1 MSFLQVLGKQTIDL
15 VDLSNSI
22 NKIVFSGFNNILHD
36 LSDGLDL
43 KKSLNSDDK
52 QDLID
57 LAHKINIIKDLDESS
72 KEYLDE
78 LRELIFLK
86 KKIDN
91 NRSFLYEVKNTS
103 LELLD
108 ISTGINRLL
117 LDSIGD
123 LFDTVSNSANLQTII
138 KNQNISLSDMADQ
151 IEIIK
156 KIDNAAYDVFKQTE
170 QIF

>member
-36 LSDGLDL
+36 LSDGLD
-43 KKSLNSDDK
+43 
-52 QDLID
+52 
-57 LAHKINIIKDLDESS
+57 
-72 KEYLDE
+72 
-78 LRELIFLK
+78 LK